1 MPYDEADETDPMLL
15 VGVEL
20 PSGEGSTLETAQV
33 FAEEF
38 ARMGCGEESLMGL
51 FRNPF
56 YAGAHQAYLAL
67 GEEKIRELVRE
78 NARVWG
84 AVRFR
89 DRDADLETGMMIL
102 PVLDAPASPHG
113 RNHHG

>member
-1 MPYDEADETDPMLL
+1 MPYDEPDETDPMML

-20 PSGEGSTLETAQV
+20 PADELASLERAIV

-38 ARMGCGEESLMGL
+38 ARMGFGEEKLLGM

-67 GEEKIRELVRE
+67 GEKKVAEIVRE
-78 NARVWG
+78 NVHFWG
-84 AVRFR
+84 AIRFR
-89 DRDADLETGMMIL
+89 EREYDPATGMTLL
-102 PVLDAPASPHG
+102 PVLEE
-113 RNHHG
+113 RRV

>member
-1 MPYDEADETDPMLL
+1 MPYDEPDETDPMML

-20 PSGEGSTLETAQV
+20 PADGLASLETAMV

-38 ARMGCGEESLMGL
+38 ARMGFDEEKLMGV

-56 YAGAHQAYLAL
+56 YAGAHQAYRAL
-67 GEEKIRELVRE
+67 GEEKVAGIVRE
-78 NARVWG
+78 NVRFWG

-89 DRDADLETGMMIL
+89 ERESDPATGLRLL
-102 PVLDAPASPHG
+102 PVLERKELTDHV
-113 RNHHG
+113 